1 MKKRTA
7 TRLGTVLVCLA
18 CVCLGAVL
26 ALVWQGRQSVLPAAP
41 QISAA
46 PLPAATPEPTP
57 NATAA
62 PEPTPEVEAGGN
74 PALVE
79 DNGLP
84 KDQLYVTD
92 ARKGYADGALRLI
105 IPKLGVD
112 VPVLDGVDAQ
122 TLLRGVGLYDYAQLP
137 GEGGAN
143 TSIAGHR
150 NGLRGGKFTDNMP
163 FYYINTLT
171 EGDYLYLQDSEQI
184 YQYLWECT
192 EVIEPSNWGP
202 IYNQGYAC
210 VTLTTCTPIGVADH
224 RLVVRGALVD
234 TIPLSGDYDY
244 PANTTEE

>member
-7 TRLGTVLVCLA
+7 THLGTVLVCLA

-62 PEPTPEVEAGGN
+62 PEPTPEAEAGGD

-150 NGLRGGKFTDNMP
+150 NGLRGGKITDNMP
-163 FYYINTLT
+163 FCWRWSPWRFCWRPAAWAGGPAGKDWNWRNSPSAARRCSVMPWRAFTPRGWIIWRNITAYPWTKAAI
-171 EGDYLYLQDSEQI
+171 
-184 YQYLWECT
+184 LWIT
-192 EVIEPSNWGP
+192 GILPP
-202 IYNQGYAC
+202 I
-210 VTLTTCTPIGVADH
+210 
-224 RLVVRGALVD
+224 
-234 TIPLSGDYDY
+234 
-244 PANTTEE
+244 